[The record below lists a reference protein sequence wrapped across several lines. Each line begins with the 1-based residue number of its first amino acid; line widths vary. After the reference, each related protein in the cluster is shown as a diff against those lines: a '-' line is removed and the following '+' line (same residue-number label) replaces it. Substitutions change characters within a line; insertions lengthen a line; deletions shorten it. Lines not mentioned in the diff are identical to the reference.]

1 VAGDAALR
9 AALLGSDKNLR
20 EHRVVIDAIR
30 AALADCCD
38 GFRVPATPQV
48 MQLTNAQHLW
58 SPISAQPR
66 PGVDLFELA
75 ERLHP
80 TPATN
85 GQPRTDAQAWLK
97 GTEPFDRGWYT
108 GAAGLVQPDGTG
120 ALWVLLRCAR
130 VSGARAELYAGA
142 GIVAGSDPASEW
154 SETEAKLAAMLSALQ
169 YA

>member
-1 VAGDAALR
+1 
-9 AALLGSDKNLR
+9 
-20 EHRVVIDAIR
+20 VVIDAIR

-38 GFRVPATPQV
+38 GFDVPRAPRV

-58 SPISAQPR
+58 SPITARPR
-66 PGVDLFELA
+66 PGVGLFELA

-85 GQPRTDAQAWLK
+85 GQPRAAAQDWLRR
-97 GTEPFDRGWYT
+97 TEPFERGWYT
-108 GAAGLVQPDGTG
+108 GAAGLVRPDGTG
-120 ALWVLLRCAR
+120 ELWVLLRCAR
-130 VSGARAELYAGA
+130 VSDAQAELFAGA

-154 SETEAKLAAMLSALQ
+154 DETEAKLAAMLSALQ